1 MTRLVFDWFYKMHFF
16 SMGISTAHISLFST
30 FTNCVF
36 FEYRQKLDFQ
46 SCFGAKSLSSNGTNA
61 TAIIVTEYLSFLS
74 PQFRLF
80 APAWRN
86 NCKCISFFLAISGS
100 TPYPGLTAREV
111 MRQVTEGYRLER
123 PDHCKPELYRLFSTC
138 WQQDLN
144 KRPTFHQLKIE
155 LSTLLEHQTGYIDLE
170 NFPEE
175 DYFSMHQNNE
185 EKL

>member
-1 MTRLVFDWFYKMHFF
+1 MLIGLLCYT
-16 SMGISTAHISLFST
+16 
-30 FTNCVF
+30 
-36 FEYRQKLDFQ
+36 
-46 SCFGAKSLSSNGTNA
+46 GA
-61 TAIIVTEYLSFLS
+61 
-74 PQFRLF
+74 
-80 APAWRN
+80 
-86 NCKCISFFLAISGS
+86 

-123 PDHCKPELYRLFSTC
+123 PDHCKPELYKLLATC

-144 KRPTFHQLKIE
+144 KRPTFHHLKIE

-175 DYFSMHQNNE
+175 DYFSMHQNND